1 MHAHII
7 VWIITYIIV
16 LWIYVKYML
25 VWCICFYRSLYLDAA
40 TICVCVWDVF
50 FFLCL
55 YLGVLPVYVSMYWH
69 FKIPRLNLSNISITG
84 MYLPA
89 QTYHEASLIFSL
101 FVPNPTGF
109 VLKSIEK
116 ILFHAKSQFPSQVW
130 WPMLVILALV
140 RGRETEQ

>member
-1 MHAHII
+1 MC
-7 VWIITYIIV
+7 WQ
-16 LWIYVKYML
+16 
-25 VWCICFYRSLYLDAA
+25 CIGILRSP
-40 TICVCVWDVF
+40 C
-50 FFLCL
+50 
-55 YLGVLPVYVSMYWH
+55 
-69 FKIPRLNLSNISITG
+69 LNLSNISITG

-130 WPMLVILALV
+130 WPMLVILAL
-140 RGRETEQ
+140 GGETEQ

>member
-7 VWIITYIIV
+7 KWIITYIIV
-16 LWIYVKYML
+16 LWIYVICML
-25 VWCICFYRSLYLDAA
+25 VWCIYFYRSLYLDAA
-40 TICVCVWDVF
+40 TICVCVRCIFIF
-50 FFLCL
+50 FCVYIWEFCL
-55 YLGVLPVYVSMYWH
+55 FICWQCIGILRSH
-69 FKIPRLNLSNISITG
+69 CLNLSNISITG

-130 WPMLVILALV
+130 WPMLVILAL
-140 RGRETEQ
+140 GGETEQ